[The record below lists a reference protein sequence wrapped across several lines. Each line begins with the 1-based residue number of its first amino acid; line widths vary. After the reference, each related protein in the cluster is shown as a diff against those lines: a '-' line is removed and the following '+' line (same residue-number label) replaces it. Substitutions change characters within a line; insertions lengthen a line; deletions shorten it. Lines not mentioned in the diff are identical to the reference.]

1 MDEEL
6 YQRFLEG
13 DDTAATGIRNHMRA
27 IATRVL
33 AAPQWGLEDGQPRR
47 ELEQD
52 AVAEAMGTPSEHLVG
67 AATAVMQAATRTGL
81 AHLRRE
87 DHVTGEHPDVSVM
100 AALALE
106 VLPPDAA
113 QEAEAHL
120 GDCMPCLRHVA
131 SAKNALRTAVSA
143 QKTAAATATPPPQ
156 KEPIHASARR
166 EPAAAQSLERFLPSK
181 STIGMMAPLVVL
193 GVAMFLHW
201 QSQQLDPAQT
211 FEAKVGHLLPAE
223 LPPSAR
229 AWELEQIGKDAVSG
243 LREGRCAFTV
253 RRLGVAM
260 DQNPGEPLHNYYLGL
275 AHVCLRQG
283 PQARSSLEWV
293 QANMDPPPFGLDW
306 WLAQAQLLD
315 GAVEE
320 GLALL
325 DALAASDH
333 PRAPFARDLAE
344 KVRAEL

>member
-13 DDTAATGIRNHMRA
+13 DDAATTGIRNHMRA

-33 AAPQWGLEDGQPRR
+33 AAPQWGLEEGQPRR
-47 ELEQD
+47 ELEQE
-52 AVAEAMGTPSEHLVG
+52 AVAEAMGTPPEHLVG
-67 AATAVMQAATRTGL
+67 AATAVMQVATRTGL

-87 DHVTGEHPDVSVM
+87 DHVTGEHPDVSLM

-106 VLPPDAA
+106 VLPPDEA
-113 QEAEAHL
+113 QAAEAHL
-120 GDCMPCLRHVA
+120 ADCMPCLRHVA

-143 QKTAAATATPPPQ
+143 QKTAVAPPKPLPQ
-156 KEPIHASARR
+156 REAIHASARR
-166 EPAAAQSLERFLPSK
+166 EPAGAKSLARFLPSR
-181 STIGMMAPLVVL
+181 STLGIVAPLVVL
-193 GVAMFLHW
+193 GLAMFLHW
-201 QSQQLDPAQT
+201 QSQQLDPVQALQD
-211 FEAKVGHLLPAE
+211 KVGHLLPAE

-243 LREGRCAFTV
+243 LGEGRCEYAV

-260 DQNPGEPLHNYYLGL
+260 DQNPDQPLHSYYLGL

-283 PQARSSLEWV
+283 PQARSNLEWV

-306 WLAQAQLLD
+306 WLAQAHLLD
-315 GAVEE
+315 GGVDE

-325 DALAASDH
+325 DSLAASDH
-333 PRAPFARDLAE
+333 PRAPFARDLAA

>member
-13 DDTAATGIRNHMRA
+13 DDAATTGVRNHMRA

-33 AAPQWGLEDGQPRR
+33 GAPQWGLEDGQPRR
-47 ELEQD
+47 ELEQE
-52 AVAEAMGTPSEHLVG
+52 AVTEALGTPSEHLVG

-87 DHVTGEHPDVSVM
+87 DHVTGEHPDVSQM

-106 VLPPDAA
+106 VLPPDEAKA
-113 QEAEAHL
+113 AEAHL
-120 GDCMPCLRHVA
+120 ADCMPCLRHVA

-143 QKTAAATATPPPQ
+143 QKTAAAPAKPLPQ
-156 KEPIHASARR
+156 REAIHTSAQR
-166 EPAAAQSLERFLPSK
+166 EPTGGKSLARLLPSK
-181 STIGMMAPLVVL
+181 STMSVLAPLVGL
-193 GVAMFLHW
+193 GLAMFLHW
-201 QSQQLDPAQT
+201 QSQQLDPAQA
-211 FEAKVGHLLPAE
+211 FHAKLGHLLPAE
-223 LPPSAR
+223 IPPSAR

-243 LREGRCAFTV
+243 LGEGRCEYAV

-260 DQNPGEPLHNYYLGL
+260 DQNPDEPLHSYYLGL

-283 PQARSSLEWV
+283 PLARSNLEWV

-315 GAVEE
+315 GGVDE

-325 DALAASDH
+325 DALATSDH
-333 PRAPFARDLAE
+333 PRAPYARDLAA

>member
-13 DDTAATGIRNHMRA
+13 DDAAATGIRNHMKA
-27 IATRVL
+27 IANRVL

-47 ELEQD
+47 ELEQE
-52 AVAEAMGTPSEHLVG
+52 AVAEAMGRPPEHLVG

-87 DHVTGEHPDVSVM
+87 DHVTGEHPDVSLM
-100 AALALE
+100 AGLALE
-106 VLPPDAA
+106 VLPKDEA
-113 QEAEAHL
+113 QAAEAHL
-120 GDCMPCLRHVA
+120 ADCMPCLRHVA

-143 QKTAAATATPPPQ
+143 QKTAVAPPKPLPQ
-156 KEPIHASARR
+156 KERVHASARGK
-166 EPAAAQSLERFLPSK
+166 PTAANSLERFLPSK
-181 STIGMMAPLVVL
+181 STLGLVVPLVAL
-193 GVAMFLHW
+193 GLAMFLHW
-201 QSQQLDPAQT
+201 QSKQLDPVLALQ
-211 FEAKVGHLLPAE
+211 AKVGHLLPAE

-243 LREGRCAFTV
+243 LGEGRCEYAV

-260 DQNPGEPLHNYYLGL
+260 DQNPDQPLHSYYLGL
-275 AHVCLRQG
+275 AHVCLRHG
-283 PQARSSLEWV
+283 PEARSNLEWV
-293 QANMDPPPFGLDW
+293 RTNMDPPPFGLDW

-315 GAVEE
+315 GGVDE